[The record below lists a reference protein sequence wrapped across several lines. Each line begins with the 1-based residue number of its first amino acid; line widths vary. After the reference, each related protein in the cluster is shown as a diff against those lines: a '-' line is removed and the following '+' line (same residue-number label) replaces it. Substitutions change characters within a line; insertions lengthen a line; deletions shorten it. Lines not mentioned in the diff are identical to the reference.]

1 MLIME
6 EGLKKQALMSRPWL
20 FDWALKTE
28 KSIQIPGT
36 RNGPITAC
44 RFVNAQ
50 SQRTVAK
57 GHLHAFISAVLNL
70 YMFNRSRSYSLYKPC
85 ISCNIPQCIIVL

>member
-1 MLIME
+1 MLIMV
-6 EGLKKQALMSRPWL
+6 EGLKKQTLMSRPWL

-44 RFVNAQ
+44 RFVNAE
-50 SQRTVAK
+50 SQRTVDK
-57 GHLHAFISAVLNL
+57 GHLHAFISVVFWIYTSDLIAYTL
-70 YMFNRSRSYSLYKPC
+70 
-85 ISCNIPQCIIVL
+85 